1 MTTIHDRDFV
11 QASPGERQ
19 VLGQVNTI
27 LERGIGRKRSRLC
40 LIDSNGEQI
49 EIPEAVYRIV
59 CHAVP
64 ILVTGDS
71 VSVVPIHKELTTQE
85 AAELLNVSRPYLIR
99 LLDEEKIPYTKT
111 GTHRRIRLSDLMNYK
126 RARDKERRD
135 ALDELTA
142 LSQEFG
148 LYD

>member
-1 MTTIHDRDFV
+1 MPTIDNRDPV
-11 QASPGERQ
+11 QASAGERQ
-19 VLGQVNTI
+19 VLGQVNTV
-27 LERGIGRKRSRLC
+27 LERGIGRKGNRLY
-40 LIDSNGEQI
+40 LIAPDGEQI
-49 EIPEAVYRIV
+49 EIPEAVYRVV

-64 ILVTGDS
+64 ILASGDS

-85 AAELLNVSRPYLIR
+85 AAELLNVSRPHLIH

-111 GTHRRIRLSDLMNYK
+111 GTHRRIRLSDLMEYK
-126 RARDKERRD
+126 RIRDKERRE
-135 ALDELTA
+135 ALDKLTA